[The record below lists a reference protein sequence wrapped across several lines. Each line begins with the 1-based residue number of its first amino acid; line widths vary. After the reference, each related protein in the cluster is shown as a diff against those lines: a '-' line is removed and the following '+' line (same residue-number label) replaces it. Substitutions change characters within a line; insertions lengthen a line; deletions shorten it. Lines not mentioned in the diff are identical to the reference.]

1 MRRRGRLVA
10 VALVGAAVAAAGAL
24 ADLTSQGPDVYRVTH
39 LVSDRGLGA
48 RVHDVRLVNAW
59 GLAASPTGPWW
70 TANEAR
76 EASTLYAGD
85 GHKQALT
92 VDVQGGPTGI
102 VYNPGAGFVV
112 RRGKA
117 SGPARFIYACE
128 DGMIRAWSPVVP
140 HGWSTSAEIAVDQAE
155 RGAVFRGLALATLP
169 NGRERIYATDFHNAR
184 VVVLDERWRPVVRRG
199 AFVDR
204 AIPAWYGP
212 FGIQAAGSSVFVSYA
227 WRAPVNGN
235 DSPTGGYVDEFD
247 LDGRLLARVAH
258 MGPLDEPWGMA
269 VVPEG
274 FGPRAGSLVVA
285 NFGSGR
291 VDVFERRGAGW
302 SFRGVLRRAGGKPIE
317 LPGVWGIAF
326 GNDKMAGP
334 RTTLFFAA
342 GPHTWRGASE
352 LGVHGL
358 LGSIARG

>member
-112 RRGKA
+112 RRGKT
-117 SGPARFIYACE
+117 SGSARFIYACE

-184 VVVLDERWRPVVRRG
+184 VVVLDERWHPVVRRG

-204 AIPAWYGP
+204 AIPAWYAP